1 MTFLYILLA
10 LVILLVMITVH
21 EFGHYCAGK
30 ILGFKIN
37 EFAIGFGPKLYSK
50 TKKDGEVFSIR
61 ALPLGGFCAFEGE
74 DEDGKSNPQA
84 MNNQPAWKRLIVLLS
99 GVGFNFLF
107 GVLTAAIYLM
117 VSGYA
122 TVMVTQT
129 INQQEIQTMG
139 LQKNDIV
146 VAVDGKTVEA
156 YRNFSSLI
164 ADYKEGEEFVVTVN
178 RGGKIVDIT
187 TKKQKF
193 DAFYYV
199 SYQDYLKGQL
209 YTKTGEDVYAQITD
223 EEYSKLLDDIVNQDT
238 SSEVDDAVGKGS
250 ALTAVLEGYY
260 YKLNDEYK
268 PANSNEII
276 TLLVSGN
283 ADQNIPASISYATA
297 GVSMGIIQQN
307 VGESYN
313 FFEAVLK
320 AWPFCFY
327 LCGLILSALGG
338 LFTGSTAVSELGGT
352 ITAISQMA
360 EISSYG
366 ISYFLLLLP
375 LIAMNLAVFNILP
388 IPALDGAR
396 ALFVLIE
403 IIFRKPVNRT
413 VEAWIHTVGLF
424 VILGLVI
431 FLDVYHFFIASYFL
445 RLWLFYCIINL
456 LWKMKNLL
464 KNWMQE
470 QIMNINLCL
479 NLHS

>member
-1 MTFLYILLA
+1 MTILYILLA

-74 DEDGKSNPQA
+74 DEDGKSNPDA

-122 TVMVTQT
+122 TVMITQT
-129 INQQEIQTMG
+129 VSQDAVQTMG

-156 YRNFSSLI
+156 YQNFSSLI
-164 ADYKEGEEFVVTVN
+164 AEYDEGEEFVITVN
-178 RGGKIVDIT
+178 RDGEIIDVT
-187 TKKQKF
+187 TKKQAF
-193 DAFYYV
+193 NSFYYV

-209 YTKTGEDVYAQITD
+209 YTSAGDGVYTPITD
-223 EEYSKLLDDIVNQDT
+223 EQYDALLDNIVNTDT
-238 SSEVDDAVGKGS
+238 SVETSENAGKGS
-250 ALTAVLEGYY
+250 ALSNVLSGYY
-260 YKLNDEYK
+260 YKLGNDYIVANDEQIL
-268 PANSNEII
+268 S
-276 TLLVSGN
+276 LLVSGN
-283 ADQNIPASISYATA
+283 SEQNIPASISYANA
-297 GVSMGIIQQN
+297 GVSMGVIQQN
-307 VGESYN
+307 YAESYG

-327 LCGLILSALGG
+327 LCGLILSAFAG
-338 LFTGSTAVSELGGT
+338 LFTGATAVSELGGT

-366 ISYFLLLLP
+366 LSYFLLLLP

-403 IIFRKPVNRT
+403 IIFRRPVNRK
-413 VEAWIHTVGLF
+413 VEAWIHTIGLF
-424 VILGLVI
+424 VLLGLVV
-431 FLDVYHFFIASYFL
+431 FLDIYHFFVASYFL
-445 RLWLFYCIINL
+445 RLW
-456 LWKMKNLL
+456 
-464 KNWMQE
+464 
-470 QIMNINLCL
+470 
-479 NLHS
+479 

>member
-1 MTFLYILLA
+1 M
-10 LVILLVMITVH
+10 
-21 EFGHYCAGK
+21 
-30 ILGFKIN
+30 
-37 EFAIGFGPKLYSK
+37 
-50 TKKDGEVFSIR
+50 
-61 ALPLGGFCAFEGE
+61 
-74 DEDGKSNPQA
+74 
-84 MNNQPAWKRLIVLLS
+84 
-99 GVGFNFLF
+99 
-107 GVLTAAIYLM
+107 
-117 VSGYA
+117 
-122 TVMVTQT
+122 
-129 INQQEIQTMG
+129 
-139 LQKNDIV
+139 
-146 VAVDGKTVEA
+146 
-156 YRNFSSLI
+156 
-164 ADYKEGEEFVVTVN
+164 
-178 RGGKIVDIT
+178 
-187 TKKQKF
+187 
-193 DAFYYV
+193 
-199 SYQDYLKGQL
+199 
-209 YTKTGEDVYAQITD
+209 
-223 EEYSKLLDDIVNQDT
+223 
-238 SSEVDDAVGKGS
+238 
-250 ALTAVLEGYY
+250 
-260 YKLNDEYK
+260 
-268 PANSNEII
+268 
-276 TLLVSGN
+276 VSGN

-396 ALFVLIE
+396 AVFVLIE

-445 RLWLFYCIINL
+445 RL
-456 LWKMKNLL
+456 
-464 KNWMQE
+464 
-470 QIMNINLCL
+470 
-479 NLHS
+479 